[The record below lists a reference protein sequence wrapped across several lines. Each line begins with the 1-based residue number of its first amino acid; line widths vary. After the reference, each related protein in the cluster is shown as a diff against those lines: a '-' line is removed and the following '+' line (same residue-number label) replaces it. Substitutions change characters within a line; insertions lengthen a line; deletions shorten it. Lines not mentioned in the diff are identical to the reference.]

1 MDDRKFY
8 FIHSEGHAGLVH
20 SLLPSARPAFVQP
33 QRSFFCAHLSAFA
46 AICCPIP
53 LSHCPPVHASACHPC
68 IYLLNYGFALPPWA
82 GESRQRKQPVSKE
95 ELWLVSESRVQC
107 SMPLMLIDNRQQEH
121 CRYISVC
128 ICGSSFVGV
137 NIYRV

>member
-8 FIHSEGHAGLVH
+8 FIHSEGHAGLVP
-20 SLLPSARPAFVQP
+20 SLRPAFVQP
-33 QRSFFCAHLSAFA
+33 QRSFSCAHLSAFA

-68 IYLLNYGFALPPWA
+68 IYLLNYGSALPLHGQVKA
-82 GESRQRKQPVSKE
+82 GRESSPVSKE
-95 ELWLVSESRVQC
+95 ELWLVSESRVHC
-107 SMPLMLIDNRQQEH
+107 SMPLMLIDNRQREH